1 MKIVPTLL
9 LIFGITGISNT
20 AMSCDSV
27 VVKMITHPYLDG
39 PLSIEW
45 DVENECTDSYIDEG
59 RHLFSLDD
67 TVLTLTYCLD
77 SGEYRARAKCDF
89 DFQEGMFEIILT
101 MNGDTIDINEPV
113 EYSDDDLRYYF
124 DIHSGC
130 NYQQPSAVLEL
141 LRRNTPLV
149 YPNPAHMGDKVYVI
163 SNGTEP
169 LKISVMDQIGRSL
182 TENEVHIFEEVA
194 GFSVINCKSLNPGIY
209 IVQVDCNIF
218 SRSVKLV
225 ID

>member
-1 MKIVPTLL
+1 MKIVPALL
-9 LIFGITGISNT
+9 MIFGITGISNT

-89 DFQEGMFEIILT
+89 DFQEGMFEIVLT
-101 MNGDTIDINEPV
+101 LNGDTIDTNEPV
-113 EYSDDDLRYYF
+113 EFNDDDLRYYF
-124 DIHSGC
+124 DVYVGC
-130 NYQQPSAVLEL
+130 NYATSNAFYYNATNNNLKMF
-141 LRRNTPLV
+141 
-149 YPNPAHMGDKVYVI
+149 PNPAQ
-163 SNGTEP
+163 SGTAVRIVCLP
-169 LKISVMDQIGRSL
+169 GRIL
-182 TENEVHIFEEVA
+182 GYEVVDLLGNLVTEEF
-194 GFSVINCKSLNPGIY
+194 
-209 IVQVDCNIF
+209 
-218 SRSVKLV
+218 V
-225 ID
+225 IDNLDNPEFSSLGVGLFPGVYCINFKFLNTTSSFRLVVI